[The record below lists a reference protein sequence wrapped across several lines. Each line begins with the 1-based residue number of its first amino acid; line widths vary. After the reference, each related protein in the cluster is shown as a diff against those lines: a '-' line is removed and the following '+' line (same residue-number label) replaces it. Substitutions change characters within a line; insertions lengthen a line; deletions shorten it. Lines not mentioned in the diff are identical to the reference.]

1 VSNLRALSLPAFL
14 LALPFL
20 PSKPHKSQ
28 MGSLFICANNDREI
42 PRPQFPFIW
51 QGGSLNSTQWRLG
64 KLYIWGTFYR
74 PPACCFN
81 KKKKK
86 NLMKKA
92 TSLKNSFLMKRSG
105 QGVAPAH
112 HCSWRL
118 TVISLSLV
126 KSHVDLF
133 VLECFGLER
142 PN

>member
-1 VSNLRALSLPAFL
+1 MGDEVVPVSNLRALSLPAFL

-86 NLMKKA
+86 KFNEKSNFIKKFIFNEKERA
-92 TSLKNSFLMKRSG
+92 GGCPCPSL
-105 QGVAPAH
+105 
-112 HCSWRL
+112 
-118 TVISLSLV
+118 LV
-126 KSHVDLF
+126 ETD
-133 VLECFGLER
+133 GD
-142 PN
+142 